1 MSDVTSNKTANPGKQ
16 AVAAGPLV
24 RFTPAE
30 AKSNKA
36 RRDARRVAIKQQNAN
51 SKM

>member
-1 MSDVTSNKTANPGKQ
+1 MSDDTSNKTATPGKE
-16 AVAAGPLV
+16 AAKVGPLV